1 MGVVLAFALSLNQPA
16 DGPIG
21 ADKLKH
27 FFLSA
32 FVQSAS
38 YSALRLSGVEHTDAL
53 WGASGVTVGVGIA
66 KEVNDAR
73 RGGRFDVGD
82 LAWDFAGGAAAG
94 VVLAQSRR

>member
-38 YSALRLSGVEHTDAL
+38 YSALRLSGVEHGGAL

>member
-1 MGVVLAFALSLNQPA
+1 MGVVLAFALSLHAPA
-16 DGPIG
+16 QGGPG

-38 YSALRLSGVEHTDAL
+38 YATLRLSGVEHDRAL

-94 VVLAQSRR
+94 VVLAQSHR